1 MIAVRR
7 ITPDQAQVLRAVRL
21 AALADTPAAFGST
34 LDRELAFDDTEWA
47 DRARAGATGDDRCT
61 FLAWHDDG
69 RVVGI
74 VGGYRVDPSEGAVD
88 APHGIDLVSM
98 WTDPTV
104 RRAGIGGALVDAVIG
119 WARGGGADRVE
130 LWVTRGNDP
139 AQTLY
144 ESKGFVVTGDH
155 QPLPS
160 DPCKDEIRM
169 MLALS

>member
-7 ITPDQAQVLRAVRL
+7 IRPDEARVLRAVRL

-34 LDRELAFDDTEWA
+34 LERELAFDDTDWT
-47 DRARAGATGDDRCT
+47 DRAIGGSAGDQRCT

-74 VGGYRVDPSEGAVD
+74 VGGYRLDPAEGAPTSQAV
-88 APHGIDLVSM
+88 DLVSM
-98 WTDPTV
+98 WTDPAV
-104 RRAGIGGALVDAVIG
+104 RRAGIGAALVDAVID
-119 WARGGGADRVE
+119 WARAGGAARVE

-139 AQTLY
+139 AQRLY
-144 ESKGFVVTGDH
+144 ESMGFVVTGDH

-169 MLALS
+169 VLTLS